1 MDCFS
6 TLAHFKIAITWK
18 KELIW
23 NWIVITLP
31 PGNDFTF
38 QTIASLSGAY
48 AAEPIEVL
56 IFGFVASEGTGTSIS
71 TFVAVL

>member
-1 MDCFS
+1 MK
-6 TLAHFKIAITWK
+6 L
-18 KELIW
+18 
-23 NWIVITLP
+23 TLP

-56 IFGFVASEGTGTSIS
+56 ILGFVASEGTGTSIS
-71 TFVAVL
+71 TFVAVLQVKIGNMSPSKRH

>member
-1 MDCFS
+1 
-6 TLAHFKIAITWK
+6 
-18 KELIW
+18 LIW

>member
-1 MDCFS
+1 MLQHIS
-6 TLAHFKIAITWK
+6 TLQNSNEHGR
-18 KELIW
+18 IW

>member
-1 MDCFS
+1 M
-6 TLAHFKIAITWK
+6 
-18 KELIW
+18 
-23 NWIVITLP
+23 P

-48 AAEPIEVL
+48 AADPIEVL